1 MPGLQNVKQK
11 FIQMKQIFI
20 VFFSCIFMTINVLAQ
35 QALFGGQ
42 QIISPEVKADH
53 TVTFRIMAPAADS
66 VQITGDF
73 LPPAKLKT
81 QWGLIDVPGTAKLTK
96 DEKGIWTFTS
106 QPLGS
111 DLYSYNVIVDGFK
124 TTDPS
129 NVYIIRDVASIF
141 NVFIVGGGKGDL
153 YQVNKVPH
161 GSVTRRW
168 YNSPGNGMSRR
179 ITIYTPPG
187 YETSKEKYPVLYLLH
202 GMGGDEEAWIALGRT
217 SQIMDNLIA
226 EGKAKPMI
234 VVMSNGNVAQ
244 EAAPGES
251 NLGYSKPSMQMDH
264 TMDGKFEE
272 TFPDVIKFVESNYR
286 VKAEKS
292 GRAIAGLSMGGY
304 HSLHI
309 SRFYPNTFDYVGLF
323 SAAIMSND
331 KATSEVYK
339 NFDATLEA
347 QMKNGYKLY
356 WIGIGKADFLYKAN
370 EEYRAKLDKMGMKYT
385 YVETEGGHTWT
396 NWRVYLSQIAPLLFK

>member
-1 MPGLQNVKQK
+1 
-11 FIQMKQIFI
+11 MKRRLTI
-20 VFFSCIFMTINVLAQ
+20 VAVFLLFCAVTFAQ
-35 QALFGGQ
+35 QALFGGAP
-42 QIISPEVKADH
+42 IVSPEVKADH
-53 TVTFRIMAPAADS
+53 TVTFRIQAPAADS

-73 LPPAKLKT
+73 LPPAKMKT
-81 QWGLIDVPGTAKLTK
+81 QWGMIDVPGTAKLTK
-96 DEKGIWTFTS
+96 GEKGIWTFTS
-106 QPLGS
+106 QPLAS
-111 DLYSYNVIVDGFK
+111 DLYSYTVIVDGFK

-129 NVYIIRDVASIF
+129 NVYIIRDVSSVF

-153 YQVNKVPH
+153 YQVSKVPH

-168 YNSPGNGMSRR
+168 YDSPGNGMARR
-179 ITIYTPPG
+179 ATIYTPAG

-217 SQIMDNLIA
+217 SQILDNLIA
-226 EGKAKPMI
+226 QGKAKPMI
-234 VVMSNGNVAQ
+234 VVMTNGNVAQ

-251 NLGYSKPSMQMDH
+251 NLGYVKPSMQMDH

-272 TFPDVIKFVESNYR
+272 TFPDVIKFIESNYR

-339 NFDATLEA
+339 NFDSTLDA

-370 EEYRAKLDKMGMKYT
+370 EEYRAKLDKKGMKYT

-396 NWRVYLSQIAPLLFK
+396 NWRVYLSQLTPLLFK